1 MLDTPV
7 AFKHSLQWSTKLQ
20 MSFFIMSK
28 IDHVDHAV
36 DVESTT
42 GALPVPA
49 RAFDVIS

>member
-7 AFKHSLQWSTKLQ
+7 AFKHSLQWSTKLR
-20 MSFFIMSK
+20 MSFFIMSE